1 MSTIKATDIKVA
13 IDTEFVATQ
22 RIEDI
27 DHFVFSYT
35 ITIKNDG
42 NKPVQLLSRY
52 WLITDGNG
60 KESTVAGEGVVGV
73 QPHIDSNSEY
83 TYTSGCYLKTP
94 VGTMQGHYLV
104 VDSDNNSYQVD
115 IPLFGLATPN
125 ALN

>member
-1 MSTIKATDIKVA
+1 MTTQIATDINVA
-13 IDTEFVATQ
+13 IETEYVATQ

-27 DHFVFSYT
+27 EHFVFSYT
-35 ITIKNDG
+35 ITVKN
-42 NKPVQLLSRY
+42 NSKKPIQLLSRY

-73 QPHIDSNSEY
+73 QPHIDINESY

-94 VGTMQGHYLV
+94 VGSMQGHYLV
-104 VDSDNNSYQVD
+104 VDNDNNSYQVD
-115 IPLFGLATPN
+115 IPLFGLALPN